1 MPRRTRKLI
10 SIQTLE
16 PNRFRPPI
24 PVIKQVNFDAHTKTK
39 QFAARIRKSSQIR
52 APTQKNVKFNP
63 AHKNQLNSDPANVVM
78 SISIP
83 TLISSRF
90 QCLDTKTELV
100 SIQTKTKPISTTHT
114 KTKSISMLTLR
125 PSDLWPAY
133 NTNSISTTHTKTKT
147 NDHHT

>member
-114 KTKSISMLTLR
+114 KPIQSVPTLKQVIFGPHAKNKSISTPTLKSSHFR
-125 PSDLWPAY
+125 S
-133 NTNSISTTHTKTKT
+133 
-147 NDHHT
+147 